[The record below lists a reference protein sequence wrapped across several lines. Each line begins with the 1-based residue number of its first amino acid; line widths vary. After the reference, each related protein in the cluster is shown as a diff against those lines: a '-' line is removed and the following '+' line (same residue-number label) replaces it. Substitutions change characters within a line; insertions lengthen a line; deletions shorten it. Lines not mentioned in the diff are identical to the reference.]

1 MSVMQVGTSRT
12 GFTIVELLIVVVVI
26 AILAAITIVAFSG
39 IQQRALVGSVK
50 SELANTAKLIE
61 LAKVETDTYPT
72 VLPSTVPQSSTAY
85 LSLSQTASGFCV
97 NSTAKNNSKIQ
108 WRYESATGGI
118 QEGLCSGQV
127 LVGSEQGLNPNLIT
141 NTSFA
146 SGWSLNFQVGTGR
159 TLTTRAGVD
168 GDPYATRPVLVLQ
181 NTGTTA
187 TGWAVVQSSGVN
199 RAEILNTLNFQRGYW
214 VRKVGPYTGGIVM
227 FGLMDGGATNQTLS
241 NGASTTITTDWQY
254 ISQPVTAVRDATAGN
269 SIYISTSAGAYTTAG
284 WSLEFQGFE
293 LRRV

>member
-1 MSVMQVGTSRT
+1 MQVGSSRN

-26 AILAAITIVAFSG
+26 AILAAITIVAFTG
-39 IQQRALVGSVK
+39 VQKRALIGGIK

-61 LAKVETDTYPT
+61 LAKVETDTYPVT
-72 VLPSTVPQSSTAY
+72 LPSTVPQSSTAF
-85 LSLSQTASGFCV
+85 LSLSQTASGFCI
-97 NSTAKNNSKIQ
+97 NSIAKTNTAIQ

-141 NTSFA
+141 NTGFA
-146 SGWSLNFQVGTGR
+146 SGWSLNFQVPTGR
-159 TLTTRAGVD
+159 AVTTRAGVD
-168 GDPYATRPVLVLQ
+168 GDPFATRPVLVLQ

-187 TGWAVVQSSGVN
+187 TGWAVLQSSGVN
-199 RAEILNTLNFQRGYW
+199 RAEVLNTLVYQRGYW
-214 VRKVGPYTGGIVM
+214 VRKVGPYTGSVIM
-227 FGLMDGGATNQTLS
+227 FGLMDGGAVNQTLS
-241 NGASTTITTDWQY
+241 NGISTTITNEWQY
-254 ISQPVTAVRDATAGN
+254 VSQQATALRDASAGN
-269 SIYISTSAGAYTTAG
+269 VIYISTSAGAYTTAG